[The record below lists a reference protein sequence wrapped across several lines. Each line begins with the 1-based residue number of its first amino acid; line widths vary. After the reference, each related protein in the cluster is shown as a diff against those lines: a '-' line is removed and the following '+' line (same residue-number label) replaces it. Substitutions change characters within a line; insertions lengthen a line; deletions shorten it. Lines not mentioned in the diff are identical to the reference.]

1 MVISRC
7 RHILAGGLAL
17 AAGVWAPAAWAKTTV
32 DVILHNGKILTV
44 DKNFTAGQAIA
55 IKGDRVVAVGP
66 ESLLSTYSAPLVID
80 LKGRVAMPGFMDTHL
95 HPSSA
100 SRRSVDAAGAKSI
113 GELQAMVA
121 AKAKEL
127 GPGEWITGHGWAEA
141 NLAEKRNVLRADLDT
156 VAPNN
161 PVALSRAG
169 GHSIVGNSLALKAA
183 GIDRYTPNPER
194 GVIEHDAQGE
204 PNGII
209 RERTNLLVSLF
220 PKDTPAELR
229 QGYIDNLQGLT
240 HLGITSLIIAS
251 ASIGDEV
258 AEKLR
263 PEMPK
268 TELTYKQLRSM
279 YAEHG
284 PMLPRASVEISY
296 PGAAALKAYPYKT
309 GYGDLRL
316 KLGAIGEA
324 PAVDGG
330 FTGPT
335 AWTSQDYV
343 GQPGFKGQPFFN
355 DEADLRSVTEDVAAN
370 GWQLG
375 LHTIGDAAIDM
386 AAKIYGETLG
396 KYKRTGAR
404 WYLAHFTMLPSDA
417 TMATMVRH
425 GILAAA
431 QPNFLYTLENR
442 YVETLDGK
450 RLEHN
455 NPVAVPEAKG
465 VFLAFGSDNLPIDP
479 RVGLYAAVTRK
490 GISGRVFGQEEAV
503 SIQQAIRD
511 YTAAGPY
518 LTFEEKEKG
527 TLEPGKLADLIV
539 LDRDPT
545 AVPAEQLLT
554 MQVDL
559 TMIGGK
565 VVYDRAALA
574 AK

>member
-1 MVISRC
+1 MSVTATWC
-7 RHILAGGLAL
+7 RQIIAAGLLGVSAPAL
-17 AAGVWAPAAWAKTTV
+17 AQAPV
-32 DVILHNGKILTV
+32 DVILHNGKVLV
-44 DKNFTAGQAIA
+44 ADKSFRTAQAIA
-55 IKGDRVVAVGP
+55 IKGERIVAVGP
-66 ESLLSTYSAPLVID
+66 ESLTKRYSAPLVID

-95 HPSSA
+95 HPGSA
-100 SRRSVDAAGAKSI
+100 SPRSVDAAKATSI
-113 GELQAMVA
+113 AELQAMVR
-121 AKAKEL
+121 AKAAQL
-127 GPGEWITGHGWAEA
+127 GPGEWITGYGWAEA
-141 NLAEKRNVLRADLDT
+141 NLAEKRNVLRADLDAA
-156 VAPNN
+156 APNN
-161 PVALSRAG
+161 PVALARAG

-183 GIDRYTPNPER
+183 GIDRNTPNPER
-194 GVIEHDAQGE
+194 GLIEHDAQGE

-209 RERTNLLVSLF
+209 RERTNLFMSLV
-220 PKDTPAELR
+220 PKDSPAQLR
-229 QGYIDNLQGLT
+229 QGYIDGLHKLT

-258 AEKLR
+258 DEKLR

-268 TELTYKQLRSM
+268 TELTFKQLRSM

-284 PMLPRASVEISY
+284 AMLPRASVEISY
-296 PGAAALKAYPYKT
+296 PGAAALKAYPHKT

-335 AWTSQDYV
+335 AWTSEDYV

-355 DEADLRSVTEDVAAN
+355 DEADLRSLTDDVAAN

-375 LHTIGDAAIDM
+375 LHAIGDAAIDS
-386 AAKIYGETLG
+386 AAKVYAQSLS

-404 WYLAHFTMLPSDA
+404 WYLAHFTMLPKDE
-417 TMATMVRH
+417 TMATMVKH

-465 VFLAFGSDNLPIDP
+465 VFIAFGSDNLPIDP

-490 GISGRVFGQEEAV
+490 GISGRVFGKEEAV

-539 LDRDPT
+539 LDSDPT
-545 AVPAEQLLT
+545 TIAPERLLT

-559 TMIGGK
+559 TMIGGR
-565 VVYDRAALA
+565 VVYDRLKPAPQN
-574 AK
+574 